1 MTLLRHSFWFCSV
14 LLSIAQVQAQV
25 SRNSA
30 PAKVIMAP
38 VTFEAQ
44 RSRIE
49 AVGTAEAIRSVMI
62 YPAAADKVTSVHFT
76 PGQKVQRGEILL
88 ELDSR
93 RQQVAYERAAIEL
106 ADAERTVTRL
116 QESRK
121 RGAIAQSELDD
132 AMTARDLM
140 KVQLAA
146 AQTELDDRKVI
157 APFSGVVG
165 LTDVEAGDRITL
177 QTAITT
183 IDDRQQLF
191 VHFNAP
197 ESAFSMLQGKAEV
210 ILEPWQSGGKT
221 ITAQIAQVDSRI
233 DPQNRSLRVR
243 ALLDNP
249 DDAYRP
255 GMSFRVVLTLT
266 GDEYAVVPEAALL
279 WGATGAYVW
288 LARDGKASKVD
299 VSIAQR
305 LTGRVL
311 VSGDIRKGEQ
321 LIIEGVQNLRPNQ
334 AVAQL
339 DSAE

>member
-1 MTLLRHSFWFCSV
+1 MTLLRHSLWLCSV
-14 LLSIAQVQAQV
+14 LLVCQVQAQV
-25 SRNSA
+25 SGNNA

-38 VTFEAQ
+38 VAFEAQ

-49 AVGTAEAIRSVMI
+49 AVGTAEAIRSVTI
-62 YPAAADKVTSVHFT
+62 YPAAADKVTAIHFT
-76 PGQKVQRGEILL
+76 PGQKVKQGEVLL

-93 RQQVAYERAAIEL
+93 RQRDAYKRAAIEL

-132 AMTARDLM
+132 AITGRDLM
-140 KVQLAA
+140 QVALSAT
-146 AQTELDDRKVI
+146 QTELDDRKVL

-165 LTDVEAGDRITL
+165 LTDIEAGDRITQ

-183 IDDRQQLF
+183 IDDRHKLF

-210 ILEPWQSGGKT
+210 LLEPWQSGGKT
-221 ITAQIAQVDSRI
+221 ITAHIAQVDSRI
-233 DPQNRSLRVR
+233 DPQNRTLRVR
-243 ALLDNP
+243 ALLDNA

-311 VSGDIRKGEQ
+311 VSGNINKGEQ
-321 LIIEGVQNLRPNQ
+321 LIVEGVQSLRPNQ

>member
-1 MTLLRHSFWFCSV
+1 MTLFRHSLWLCSI
-14 LLSIAQVQAQV
+14 LLICQVQAQV
-25 SRNSA
+25 SGNNA

-38 VTFEAQ
+38 VAFEAQ

-49 AVGTAEAIRSVMI
+49 AVGTAEAIRSVTI
-62 YPAAADKVTSVHFT
+62 FPAAADKVTAIHFT
-76 PGQKVQRGEILL
+76 PGQKVKQGEVLL

-93 RQQVAYERAAIEL
+93 RQRDAYKRAAIEL

-132 AMTARDLM
+132 AITGRDLM
-140 KVQLAA
+140 QVALSAT
-146 AQTELDDRKVI
+146 QTELDDRKVL

-165 LTDVEAGDRITL
+165 LTDIEAGDRITQ

-183 IDDRQQLF
+183 IDDRYKLF

-210 ILEPWQSGGKT
+210 LLEPWQSGGKT
-221 ITAQIAQVDSRI
+221 ITAHIAQVDSRI
-233 DPQNRSLRVR
+233 DPQNRTLRVR
-243 ALLDNP
+243 ALLDNA

-311 VSGDIRKGEQ
+311 VSGNINKGEQ
-321 LIIEGVQNLRPNQ
+321 LIVEGVQSLRPNQ

>member
-1 MTLLRHSFWFCSV
+1 MTLLRHSLWLCSV
-14 LLSIAQVQAQV
+14 LLVCQVQAQV
-25 SRNSA
+25 SGNNA

-38 VTFEAQ
+38 VAFEAQ

-49 AVGTAEAIRSVMI
+49 AVGTAEAIRSVTI
-62 YPAAADKVTSVHFT
+62 FPAAADKVTAIHFT
-76 PGQKVQRGEILL
+76 PGQKVKQGEVLL

-93 RQQVAYERAAIEL
+93 RQRDAYKRAAIEL

-132 AMTARDLM
+132 AITGRDLM
-140 KVQLAA
+140 QVALSAT
-146 AQTELDDRKVI
+146 QTELDDRKVL

-165 LTDVEAGDRITL
+165 LTDIEAGDRITQ

-183 IDDRQQLF
+183 IDDRHKLF

-210 ILEPWQSGGKT
+210 LLEPWQSGGKT
-221 ITAQIAQVDSRI
+221 ITAHIAQVDSRI
-233 DPQNRSLRVR
+233 DPQNRTLRVR
-243 ALLDNP
+243 ALLDNA

-311 VSGDIRKGEQ
+311 VSGNINKGEQ
-321 LIIEGVQNLRPNQ
+321 LIVEGVQSLRPNQ

>member
-1 MTLLRHSFWFCSV
+1 MTLFRHSLWLCSI
-14 LLSIAQVQAQV
+14 LLICQVQAQV
-25 SRNSA
+25 SGNNA

-38 VTFEAQ
+38 VAFEAQ

-49 AVGTAEAIRSVMI
+49 AVGTAEAIRSVTI
-62 YPAAADKVTSVHFT
+62 FPAAADKVTAIHFT
-76 PGQKVQRGEILL
+76 PGQKVKQGEVLL

-93 RQQVAYERAAIEL
+93 RQRDAYKRAAIEL

-132 AMTARDLM
+132 AITDRDLM
-140 KVQLAA
+140 HVALSAT
-146 AQTELDDRKVI
+146 QTELDDRKVL

-165 LTDVEAGDRITL
+165 LTDIEAGDRITQ

-183 IDDRQQLF
+183 IDDRHKLF

-210 ILEPWQSGGKT
+210 LLEPWQSGGKT
-221 ITAQIAQVDSRI
+221 ITAYIAQVDSRI
-233 DPQNRSLRVR
+233 DPQNRTLRVR
-243 ALLDNP
+243 ALLDNA

-311 VSGDIRKGEQ
+311 VSGNINKGEQ
-321 LIIEGVQNLRPNQ
+321 LIVEGVQSLRPNQ

>member
-1 MTLLRHSFWFCSV
+1 MTLFRHSLWLCSI
-14 LLSIAQVQAQV
+14 LLICQVQAQV
-25 SRNSA
+25 SGNNA

-38 VTFEAQ
+38 VAFEAQ

-49 AVGTAEAIRSVMI
+49 AVGTAEAIRSVTI
-62 YPAAADKVTSVHFT
+62 YPAAADKVTAIHFT
-76 PGQKVQRGEILL
+76 PGQKVKQGEVLL

-93 RQQVAYERAAIEL
+93 RQRDAYKRAAIEL

-132 AMTARDLM
+132 AITGRDLM
-140 KVQLAA
+140 QVALSAT
-146 AQTELDDRKVI
+146 QTELDDRKVL

-165 LTDVEAGDRITL
+165 LTDIEAGDRITQ

-183 IDDRQQLF
+183 IDDRHKLF

-210 ILEPWQSGGKT
+210 LLEPWQSGGKT
-221 ITAQIAQVDSRI
+221 ITAHIAQVDSRI
-233 DPQNRSLRVR
+233 DPQNRTLRVR
-243 ALLDNP
+243 ALLDNA

-311 VSGDIRKGEQ
+311 VSGDINNGEQ
-321 LIIEGVQNLRPNQ
+321 LIVEGVQSLRPNQ

>member
-1 MTLLRHSFWFCSV
+1 MTLFRHSLWLCSI
-14 LLSIAQVQAQV
+14 LLICQVQAQV
-25 SRNSA
+25 SGNNA

-38 VTFEAQ
+38 VAFEAQ

-49 AVGTAEAIRSVMI
+49 AVGTAEAIRSVTI
-62 YPAAADKVTSVHFT
+62 YPAAADKVTAIHFT
-76 PGQKVQRGEILL
+76 PGQKVKQGEVLL

-93 RQQVAYERAAIEL
+93 RQRDAYKRAAIEL

-132 AMTARDLM
+132 AITGRDLM
-140 KVQLAA
+140 QVALSAT
-146 AQTELDDRKVI
+146 QTELDDRKVL

-165 LTDVEAGDRITL
+165 LTDIEAGDRITQ

-183 IDDRQQLF
+183 IDDRHKLF

-210 ILEPWQSGGKT
+210 LLEPWQSGGKT
-221 ITAQIAQVDSRI
+221 ITAHIAQVDSRI
-233 DPQNRSLRVR
+233 DPQNRTLRVR
-243 ALLDNP
+243 ALLDNA

-311 VSGDIRKGEQ
+311 VSGNINKGEQ
-321 LIIEGVQNLRPNQ
+321 LIVEGVQSLRPNQ

>member
-1 MTLLRHSFWFCSV
+1 MTLFRHSLWLCSI
-14 LLSIAQVQAQV
+14 LLICQVQAQV
-25 SRNSA
+25 SGNNA

-38 VTFEAQ
+38 VAFEAQ

-49 AVGTAEAIRSVMI
+49 AVGTAEAIRSVTI
-62 YPAAADKVTSVHFT
+62 FPAAADKVTAIHFT
-76 PGQKVQRGEILL
+76 PGQKVKQGEVLL

-93 RQQVAYERAAIEL
+93 RQRDAYKRAAIEL

-132 AMTARDLM
+132 AITDRDLM
-140 KVQLAA
+140 HVALSAT
-146 AQTELDDRKVI
+146 QTELDDRKVL

-165 LTDVEAGDRITL
+165 LTDIEAGDRITQ

-183 IDDRQQLF
+183 IDDRHKLF

-210 ILEPWQSGGKT
+210 LLEPWQSGGKT
-221 ITAQIAQVDSRI
+221 ITAHIAQVDSRI
-233 DPQNRSLRVR
+233 DPQNRTLRVR
-243 ALLDNP
+243 ALLDNA

-311 VSGDIRKGEQ
+311 VSGDINKGEQ
-321 LIIEGVQNLRPNQ
+321 LIVEGVQSLRPNQ

>member
-1 MTLLRHSFWFCSV
+1 MTLFRHSLWLCSMLFAV
-14 LLSIAQVQAQV
+14 QLQAQE
-25 SRNSA
+25 SRNNR
-30 PAKVIMAP
+30 PASVIMAP
-38 VTFEAQ
+38 VEFEAQ
-44 RSRIE
+44 RNSIE

-62 YPAAADKVTSVHFT
+62 YPAAADKVTAIHFT
-76 PGQKVQRGEILL
+76 PGQQVKQGAVLL

-93 RQQVAYERAAIEL
+93 RQQVAHERAVIEL
-106 ADAERTVTRL
+106 ADAKRTVIRL

-132 AMTARDLM
+132 AITARDLLQ
-140 KVQLAA
+140 VQLSA
-146 AQTELDDRKVI
+146 AQTELDDRKVL

-165 LTDVEAGDRITL
+165 LTDVEAGDRITQ
-177 QTAITT
+177 QTVITT
-183 IDDRQQLF
+183 IDDRRQLF

-197 ESAFSMLQGKAEV
+197 ESAFNMLQGKTEV
-210 ILEPWQSGGKT
+210 LLEPWQSVGNT
-221 ITAQIAQVDSRI
+221 ITAQIAQIDSRI
-233 DPQNRSLRVR
+233 DPQNRTLRVR
-243 ALLDNP
+243 ALLENP

-266 GDEYAVVPEAALL
+266 GHEYAVVPEAALL

-311 VSGDIRKGEQ
+311 VSGNIAKGEQ
-321 LIIEGVQNLRPNQ
+321 LIVEGVQSLRPNQ
-334 AVAQL
+334 AVTHL
-339 DSAE
+339 STAE

>member
-1 MTLLRHSFWFCSV
+1 MTLFRHSLWLCSI
-14 LLSIAQVQAQV
+14 LLICQVQAQV
-25 SRNSA
+25 SGNNA

-38 VTFEAQ
+38 VAFEAQ

-49 AVGTAEAIRSVMI
+49 AVGTAEAIRSVTI
-62 YPAAADKVTSVHFT
+62 FPAAADKVTAIHFT
-76 PGQKVQRGEILL
+76 PGQKVKQGEVLL

-93 RQQVAYERAAIEL
+93 RQRDAYKRAAIEL

-132 AMTARDLM
+132 AITDRDLM
-140 KVQLAA
+140 HVALSAT
-146 AQTELDDRKVI
+146 QTELDDRKVL

-165 LTDVEAGDRITL
+165 LTDIEAGDRITQ

-183 IDDRQQLF
+183 IDDRHKLF

-210 ILEPWQSGGKT
+210 LLEPWQSGGKT
-221 ITAQIAQVDSRI
+221 ITAYIAQVDSRI
-233 DPQNRSLRVR
+233 DPQNRTLRVR
-243 ALLDNP
+243 ALLDNA

-311 VSGDIRKGEQ
+311 VSGDINNGEQ
-321 LIIEGVQNLRPNQ
+321 LIVEGVQSLRPNQ